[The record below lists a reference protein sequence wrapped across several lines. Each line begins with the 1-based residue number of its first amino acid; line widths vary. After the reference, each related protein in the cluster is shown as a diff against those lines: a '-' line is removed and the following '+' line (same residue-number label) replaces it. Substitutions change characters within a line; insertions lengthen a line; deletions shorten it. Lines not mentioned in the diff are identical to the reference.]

1 MLSLRAYLPRS
12 ECKFTNVTFV
22 LTRKIPRIYERNVDF
37 RKFLLSSLF
46 LATTPHSL
54 KVAQVK
60 FKIFFLIFA
69 LFTLRASAEADFPAK
84 PITIVVPYPAGGVS
98 DALARALAQRL
109 SIALKQQVLIDN
121 RGGGNTLI
129 GTQYVAKAAADGYT
143 LLLTAE
149 ATLAMNPHL
158 YSKLPYDV
166 EKNFSP
172 VIALAQ
178 VPQSL
183 AVATELPVN
192 TVAKFITY
200 AKANPQK
207 LTYATLG
214 IGSTAH
220 LNFELFQRS
229 TGMKLTD
236 VAYKG
241 AAPALTDL
249 MGGHV
254 NSMIISTGLISPQAI
269 AGKVRVLA
277 VSGKKRSTLLPE
289 VPTFAEAG
297 VNNFSPSSW
306 FGLLTVAGT
315 PKDIIKRYNFEIDK
329 TLNDPVFRKDF
340 LTKYG
345 LESLGGS
352 PDELASLIK
361 SESHSWGSVIRDA
374 NIKLD

>member
-1 MLSLRAYLPRS
+1 MRLV
-12 ECKFTNVTFV
+12 KT
-22 LTRKIPRIYERNVDF
+22 
-37 RKFLLSSLF
+37 
-46 LATTPHSL
+46 HQSL
-54 KVAQVK
+54 KVIKVK

-69 LFTLRASAEADFPAK
+69 LFAVKASAEAEFPTK

-109 SIALKQQVLIDN
+109 TIALKQQVLIDN
-121 RGGGNTLI
+121 RAGGNTLI
-129 GTQYVAKAAADGYT
+129 GAQYVAKAAPDGYT
-143 LLLTAE
+143 LMLTAE

-172 VIALAQ
+172 IVAIAQ

-183 AVATELPVN
+183 AVANDLPVN
-192 TVAKFITY
+192 TVAKFIAY
-200 AKANPQK
+200 AKTNPQK
-207 LTYATLG
+207 TTYATLG
-214 IGSTAH
+214 VGSTAH
-220 LNFELFQRS
+220 LNFELFQKT
-229 TGMKLTD
+229 TGVKLTD

-254 NSMIISTGLISPQAI
+254 NSMIVSTGFIAPQAI
-269 AGKVRVLA
+269 SGKVRVLA
-277 VSGKKRSTLLPE
+277 VSGKKRSLLLPE

-297 VNNFSPSSW
+297 VSNFSPSSW
-306 FGLLTVAGT
+306 FALLAVAGT
-315 PKDIIKRYNFEIDK
+315 PKEIIKRFNFEIEK

-340 LTKYG
+340 LNKYG
-345 LESLGGS
+345 LDSLGGS

-361 SESHSWGSVIRDA
+361 SETLSWGAVIRDA